1 MSQFTILQDISREL
15 RRRIHAA
22 LSTAPDAD
30 LGLSNPETDITLS
43 PPADDLQGSPRLSLY
58 LYHVEPDAHLRN
70 QRELAVGRDGLRF
83 PPLAV
88 QLRYLVTPL
97 AEEEEHNQLML
108 GRILQHFHDA
118 PFIASLEGT
127 PLDNSH
133 GGNSPQLRIT
143 VEPLSMEELANV
155 WQSLDAHYRLSLSYL
170 VRTVT
175 IDSDQGVR
183 EAKRVV
189 EAHTGVGLMA
199 GP

>member
-22 LSTAPDAD
+22 LSSAPDAD
-30 LGLSNPETDITLS
+30 LGLNNPETDITLS
-43 PPADDLQGSPRLSLY
+43 PPADDLQGAPRLSLY
-58 LYHVEPDAHLRN
+58 LYHMEPDAHLRN

-97 AEEEEHNQLML
+97 DEEEEHNQLML
-108 GRILQHFHDA
+108 GRILQHFHDT
-118 PFIASLEGT
+118 PFIASLEGV

-143 VEPLSMEELANV
+143 VEPLRMEELANV
-155 WQSLDAHYRLSLSYL
+155 WQSLDADYRLSLSYL

-183 EAKRVV
+183 EAKRVI
-189 EAHTGVGLMA
+189 EAHTGVGLMP
-199 GP
+199 G